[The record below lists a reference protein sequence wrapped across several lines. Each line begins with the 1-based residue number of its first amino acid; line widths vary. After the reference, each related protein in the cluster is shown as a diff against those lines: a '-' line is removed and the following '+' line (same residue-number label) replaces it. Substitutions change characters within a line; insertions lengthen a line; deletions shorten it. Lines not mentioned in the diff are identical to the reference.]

1 MSLFERMSGDI
12 ILKCWSFLL
21 FLQRTLSNM
30 RTPSYVGEVICTGI
44 NLGNVPP
51 CIIGMRVLP
60 MEMSEVC
67 ALEVDIEYSGS
78 ALLEIETRLEVRE
91 EPELQKETEGSNPE
105 SSNVGTDPSDLLER
119 FEYLGEQLHLA
130 EGMND
135 LQEPKGDGERN
146 NG

>member
-1 MSLFERMSGDI
+1 MVSDG
-12 ILKCWSFLL
+12 LL
-21 FLQRTLSNM
+21 YFLQRTLSNM
-30 RTPSYVGEVICTGI
+30 RTPAYVGDVVCTDI
-44 NLGNVPP
+44 NMGNVPP

-78 ALLEIETRLEVRE
+78 AILEIETRLEVG
-91 EPELQKETEGSNPE
+91 ELEKEGSNPE
-105 SSNVGTDPSDLLER
+105 SNNVVSVPSDIIQD
-119 FEYLGEQLHLA
+119 FENLDKQLGLA

-135 LQEPKGDGERN
+135 LQEPKEDGDWN